1 MGYISSSQHKS
12 LSLKFISHN
21 SISKDL
27 KQLYN
32 IELKLYL
39 TEQQSGFKEKTRKCE
54 IVTNSTFKTR
64 QK

>member
-12 LSLKFISHN
+12 LSLNFISHN
-21 SISKDL
+21 LISKDL

-39 TEQQSGFKEKTRKCE
+39 TEQQSGFTEKTRKCE

>member
-12 LSLKFISHN
+12 LSLNFISHN
-21 SISKDL
+21 LISKDL

-39 TEQQSGFKEKTRKCE
+39 TEQQSGFKEKRM
-54 IVTNSTFKTR
+54 R
-64 QK
+64 HL